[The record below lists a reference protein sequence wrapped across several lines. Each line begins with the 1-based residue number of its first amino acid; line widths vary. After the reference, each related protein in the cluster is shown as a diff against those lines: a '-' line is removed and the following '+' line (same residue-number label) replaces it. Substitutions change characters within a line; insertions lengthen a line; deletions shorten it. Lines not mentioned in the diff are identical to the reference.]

1 MTVTGSKSC
10 ELRMPMLAEAR
21 PETPIC
27 RKPSIA
33 EALPML
39 WSKGT
44 RARAAALGKA
54 RPRLRHPDVNRLN
67 GGFGGTKL
75 RPNRVG
81 FSAGCP
87 PVIGVKSDPCR
98 KFNFRFSRP
107 AVW

>member
-1 MTVTGSKSC
+1 MVSTRLIFEERKFPNGWGSSF
-10 ELRMPMLAEAR
+10 
-21 PETPIC
+21 
-27 RKPSIA
+27 
-33 EALPML
+33 
-39 WSKGT
+39 
-44 RARAAALGKA
+44 
-54 RPRLRHPDVNRLN
+54 RHPDVNRLN